1 MQLRNMYNISY
12 IYLFYIFLP
21 KATTKGV
28 KMSKCLKLIP
38 YISSPGMALRNISAH
53 KYATAF
59 SVTNRTVEN
68 GG

>member
-1 MQLRNMYNISY
+1 
-12 IYLFYIFLP
+12 
-21 KATTKGV
+21 
-28 KMSKCLKLIP
+28 MSKYLKLIP

-59 SVTNRTVEN
+59 SVTNLTVEN